1 VIQKLPPFKFP
12 TIAEFSDLAAGLDCL
27 KALIGRK
34 FDISVSSPQRVESR
48 HSHAGVGGSRPIVN
62 LISGEL
68 CVE

>member
-1 VIQKLPPFKFP
+1 
-12 TIAEFSDLAAGLDCL
+12 
-27 KALIGRK
+27 
-34 FDISVSSPQRVESR
+34 VESR

>member
-1 VIQKLPPFKFP
+1 LNPP
-12 TIAEFSDLAAGLDCL
+12 GLDCL